1 MVCQDLVQ
9 CGVLNVKDVLIL
21 VEMFVEQVECCV
33 KLGFV
38 LVEFVKVNG
47 FEVKLEQICVEV
59 DEFVKSYEDLKEVV
73 CWYYFNQQCFVEME
87 VFVVESNVV
96 DFVLGKVK
104 VMDKE
109 VSFEVFVS
117 VLV

>member
-1 MVCQDLVQ
+1 M
-9 CGVLNVKDVLIL
+9 
-21 VEMFVEQVECCV
+21 
-33 KLGFV
+33 
-38 LVEFVKVNG
+38 
-47 FEVKLEQICVEV
+47 
-59 DEFVKSYEDLKEVV
+59 
-73 CWYYFNQQCFVEME
+73 
-87 VFVVESNVV
+87 FVVESNVV